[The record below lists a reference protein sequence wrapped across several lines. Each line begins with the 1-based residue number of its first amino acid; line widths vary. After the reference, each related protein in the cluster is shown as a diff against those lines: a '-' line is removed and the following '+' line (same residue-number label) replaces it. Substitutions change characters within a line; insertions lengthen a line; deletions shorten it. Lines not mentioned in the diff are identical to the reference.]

1 MKIIIT
7 IISSLIFFSNIL
19 YAETNI
25 AYFDVD
31 KVLSNSMVGKSL
43 TSQIRKLNK
52 SNTEKFNKIEEKLK
66 DEDKAL
72 LAKKNILSKEDFI
85 KEFNKLK
92 MDVAKYKKTR
102 NTNIKETSIKGVN
115 GTKKLLSIMSPILA
129 KYAVENNISII
140 LDKKNIIIGKTELD
154 ITDKILKLIDEKI
167 KPFNLK

>member
-31 KVLSNSMVGKSL
+31 KVLSTSKVGKSL

-115 GTKKLLSIMSPILA
+115 GTKKLLSGLKIYNM
-129 KYAVENNISII
+129 NIAII
-140 LDKKNIIIGKTELD
+140 PARGGSKRIPRKNIKH
-154 ITDKILKLIDEKI
+154 ILSSIE
-167 KPFNLK
+167 

>member
-31 KVLSNSMVGKSL
+31 KVLSTSKVGKSL

-102 NTNIKETSIKGVN
+102 NT
-115 GTKKLLSIMSPILA
+115 L
-129 KYAVENNISII
+129 
-140 LDKKNIIIGKTELD
+140 
-154 ITDKILKLIDEKI
+154 
-167 KPFNLK
+167 